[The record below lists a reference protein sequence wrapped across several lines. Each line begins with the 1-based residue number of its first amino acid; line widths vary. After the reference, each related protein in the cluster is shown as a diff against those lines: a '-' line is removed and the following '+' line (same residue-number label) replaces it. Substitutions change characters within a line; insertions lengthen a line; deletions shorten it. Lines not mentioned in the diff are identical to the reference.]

1 MEIKYLVFFT
11 VLICGVPIGY
21 FMSLRFPVI
30 EKVVFFLFIFF
41 TCEMVDINFVSME
54 TYRGTS
60 KGFEFGLV
68 DMAMYILLLLCIKR
82 ADQYPIK
89 LFPPG
94 AWLYLIYLSCSII
107 SIMHSDVYIYSGF
120 EVVKMIRMYLYFWIA
135 FNYIRTPEQLE
146 TLMISVAAIIFYIF
160 QSVVKQKYLFGMFQ
174 AMGPFPHQNSLTM
187 YTSILGALALSRLLN
202 HKDANPSLWFL
213 LFGMCA
219 FCILS
224 TLSRAGLALFSFNC
238 MIVFLVSMLL
248 KDENQK
254 SLKKRKYIILIVA
267 PLIGAAALYKASD
280 SIMERFTTAPKES
293 ADTRIVLAQAAMKMA
308 DENIFGVGLNN
319 FGHKINDP
327 YPYGADIP
335 LEISRDPTKRGL
347 VETAYLMIAAEA
359 GWVTLGVFFSMLLY
373 FYFRNIRNIFKLKNH
388 SARYI
393 AVAFLGALT
402 QIYIQTTLEWVIKQ
416 TNNFYQ
422 LMLVFA
428 LIATISRIVETRKES
443 AQSSEPV
450 RRSDNPSFA
459 HRQEELIKP
468 INSKTAYIYREVPC
482 VSNI

>member
-1 MEIKYLVFFT
+1 MEIKYFVFFT

-21 FMSLRFPVI
+21 VMALRFPLI
-30 EKVVFFLFIFF
+30 EKIVFFIFVFF

-68 DMAMYILLLLCIKR
+68 DMAMYILLMLCIKR
-82 ADQYPIK
+82 AQVYPIRA
-89 LFPPG
+89 FPPG
-94 AWLYLIYLSCSII
+94 AFLYIIYLLCSIA

-120 EVVKMIRMYLYFWIA
+120 EVVKMLRMFLYFWIA
-135 FNYIRTPEQLE
+135 YNYIRTPEQIE
-146 TLMISVAAIIFYIF
+146 TLMVSIAAIIFYIF

-187 YTSILGALALSRLLN
+187 YASILGAISLSRLLN
-202 HKDANPSLWFL
+202 CKQANPLVWFM
-213 LFGMCA
+213 LFGVCA

-224 TLSRAGLALFSFNC
+224 TLSRAGLALFALNC
-238 MIVFLVSMLL
+238 MLVFFTSMLL
-248 KDENQK
+248 RDDHQK
-254 SLKKRKYIILIVA
+254 ALKKRKYIILVVA
-267 PLIGAAALYKASD
+267 PLVGAAALYKASD
-280 SIMERFTTAPKES
+280 SIIERFSTAPKES
-293 ADTRIVLAQAAMKMA
+293 ADTRVVLAQAAMKMA
-308 DENIFGVGLNN
+308 DENLFGVGLNN
-319 FGHKINDP
+319 FAHKINDP

-335 LEISRDPTKRGL
+335 VEISRDSTKRGL

-359 GWVTLGVFFSMLLY
+359 GWITLGVFMVMLMY
-373 FYFRNIRNIFKLKNH
+373 FYLRNIINIFKMKNH
-388 SARYI
+388 CARYI

-428 LIATISRIVETRKES
+428 LIATISRISGHIHSKKQSDPEGGFLANHAHCARNIVEK
-443 AQSSEPV
+443 
-450 RRSDNPSFA
+450 F
-459 HRQEELIKP
+459 K
-468 INSKTAYIYREVPC
+468 EVPC
-482 VSNI
+482 VTTL